1 MFKMI
6 VGKAKHWLRRMAVK
20 SLFPADQSRGW
31 IPVFQESYIGAFQID
46 DPVSLG
52 DALAHPTVYACV
64 TQIASDIGKLR
75 WRLTRLKDGIYEE
88 VPAYNPVFR
97 KPNPFQTRQKFIEA
111 WMISKLTFGNT
122 YVLKQRDEKGRVAA
136 LYVLDPQKIAPLV
149 AGNGEVFYRAKKDN
163 LSRMPKDIPAIPA
176 HEIIHDMMECLF
188 HPLVGVPPLYAASL
202 ATSQG
207 LSMQQNSARF
217 FQNNAQ
223 PGGILSAPGHIKNE
237 TAKRIKA
244 HWSDNYTGDNVGEVA
259 VLGDGLRY
267 EPLMVNATDSA
278 MVEQLK
284 WTDEKI
290 CSAYKVPPYKVHVG
304 TPPTARQSETLD
316 RQYYSDC
323 LQRHIEAI
331 EVLLDE
337 GLELFPGFGTEF
349 NLDDLMRMDLLLKM
363 RVASEGVKG
372 AIFAPNE
379 ARKKFN
385 LPPVQGGSTP
395 YLQQQNYSLAALDER
410 DQDKPFAKPAP
421 AMLTAP
427 VEPAEENETDK
438 MRYLLIRKSV
448 VAELEE
454 KSYRCECIECG
465 HKMESEKHCKEIKCP
480 KCGGQ
485 MRREERP
492 GPGQP

>member
-1 MFKMI
+1 VFKKI
-6 VGKAKHWLRRMAVK
+6 TGRAKHWLRRMAVK
-20 SLFPADQSRGW
+20 SLFPADQSRSW

-75 WRLTRLKDGIYEE
+75 LRLTQLKQGIHEE

-122 YVLKQRDEKGRVAA
+122 YVLKQRDERGRVAA
-136 LYVLDPQKIAPLV
+136 LYVLDPQKVAPLV
-149 AGNGEVFYRAKKDN
+149 SGNGEVFYRAKKDY
-163 LSRMPKDIPAIPA
+163 LSRVTKDIPAIPA
-176 HEIIHDMMECLF
+176 YEIIHDMMECLF

-223 PGGILSAPGHIKNE
+223 PGGLLTAPGHIKDD
-237 TAKRIKA
+237 TATRIKT
-244 HWSDNYTGDNVGEVA
+244 HWADNYTGDNVGKVA

-267 EPLMVNATDSA
+267 EPLAVNATESA

-290 CSAYKVPPYKVHVG
+290 CSAYKVPPYKIHVG
-304 TPPTARQSETLD
+304 QMPTYQQSETLD
-316 RQYYSDC
+316 RKYYSDC
-323 LQRHIEAI
+323 LQRHIESI
-331 EVLLDE
+331 ESLLDE
-337 GLELFPGFGTEF
+337 GLDLPPGFGTEF
-349 NLDDLMRMDLLLKM
+349 DLDDLMRMDLLLKM
-363 RVASEGVKG
+363 KVATEGVRG
-372 AIFAPNE
+372 AVFSPNE

-385 LPPVQGGSTP
+385 LPPVLGGDTP
-395 YLQQQNYSLAALDER
+395 YLQQQNYSLAALNER
-410 DQDKPFAKPAP
+410 DQDAPFAKPVAP
-421 AMLTAP
+421 IAP
-427 VEPAEENETDK
+427 IEPSDEPEDEDQTDKALHLLFRKSLAEETIN
-438 MRYLLIRKSV
+438 
-448 VAELEE
+448 
-454 KSYRCECIECG
+454 
-465 HKMESEKHCKEIKCP
+465 
-480 KCGGQ
+480 GG
-485 MRREERP
+485 
-492 GPGQP
+492 